1 MTVRSLSGRGGG
13 SFGYVSHS
21 SIGGS
26 SARGYVMGMDDTVQR
41 NDENPRQMGHRKH
54 CHARDGLYK
63 GGGVTVHGR
72 NRNVVATTYNTG
84 RRSLR
89 CTRAGTT

>member
-1 MTVRSLSGRGGG
+1 M
-13 SFGYVSHS
+13 SHS

-41 NDENPRQMGHRKH
+41 NDESPRQMGHRKH

-63 GGGVTVHGR
+63 GGGVLQCTEGT
-72 NRNVVATTYNTG
+72 AMWLLLLTTRG
-84 RRSLR
+84 DAR
-89 CTRAGTT
+89 